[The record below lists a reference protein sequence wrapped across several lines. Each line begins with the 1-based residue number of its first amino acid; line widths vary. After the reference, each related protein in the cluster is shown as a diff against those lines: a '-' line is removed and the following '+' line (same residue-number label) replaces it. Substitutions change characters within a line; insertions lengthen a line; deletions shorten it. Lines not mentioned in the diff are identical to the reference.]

1 MADLATIQK
10 IRDQLIIEGSEEGW
24 YWETNDFCCE
34 NYLPSREAAL
44 SDFNQFVTSE
54 ELDTELARPRYNTE
68 DLDAITRQALQ
79 DSNLSEQ
86 ARGHVLTTL
95 ETLKQAAALLEGE
108 EPEQTDPDLFAEMA
122 NLEGNLSIGQI
133 LRLREEVL
141 VEGAGLSRY
150 IELMKAE
157 LGESDA

>member
-24 YWETNDFCCE
+24 HWETNDFCCE

-44 SDFNQFVTSE
+44 SDFNQFVTSG

-68 DLDAITRQALQ
+68 DLDAITRQAL
-79 DSNLSEQ
+79 
-86 ARGHVLTTL
+86 
-95 ETLKQAAALLEGE
+95 LEGE
-108 EPEQTDPDLFAEMA
+108 EPDDPDLFAEMA

-157 LGESDA
+157 LYGVSA